1 MTSNQDGNSNLTG
14 NKKKIDD
21 IYNSWEFVGL
31 DESGHNTYM
40 PLSRK
45 AIKYSK
51 SVLSELKQLQTDE
64 EEDGHIAYIKKVLRS
79 AMKRKTRASWK
90 VIIIVLILAGLWGW
104 QLGAFTKPG
113 ENIIDKEGEE
123 LAEFINTRMFVIKR
137 DIDATI
143 NSHIPETK
151 AKIKEQE
158 ANIKAGIS
166 DKKMLKEA
174 KQQLR
179 KDKRYL
185 KSKDDFLVEKT
196 ALYER
201 RKNMTPEEYK
211 ADYIAVSEKDQVDA
225 WITMGIWLTMIILY
239 ILSSRRPYFLFWKNS
254 YEDGTL
260 ATVDDMG
267 AAVVSSSLISSMVNF
282 DSNSTEYVKWSD
294 GSVTREANLTGGG
307 IGIIFA
313 VVVVMFYAMFI
324 VITLPLR
331 IVWNWLR
338 NYVFY
343 F

>member
-1 MTSNQDGNSNLTG
+1 MTTNQDGGSNLTG

-21 IYNSWEFVGL
+21 IYNRWEFVGV
-31 DESGHNTYM
+31 DENGYNTYM

-45 AIKYSK
+45 SIKYSK
-51 SVLSELKQLQTDE
+51 SVVSELKRLQLDDE
-64 EEDGHIAYIKKVLRS
+64 EQGQISYIEKVLKS

-104 QLGAFTKPG
+104 ELGAFTTPG
-113 ENIIDKEGEE
+113 DSIMDKEGEE
-123 LAEFINTRMFVIKR
+123 LANFINTRMFVLKR
-137 DIDATI
+137 DLDNAI
-143 NSHIPETK
+143 NKNIPDHKASIEVHK
-151 AKIKEQE
+151 AKIK
-158 ANIKAGIS
+158 AGID
-166 DKKMLKEA
+166 DKKLLKEE
-174 KQQLR
+174 KKQLR
-179 KDKRYL
+179 KDKKRLRFYEN
-185 KSKDDFLVEKT
+185 FLLEKT
-196 ALYER
+196 DVYER
-201 RKNMTPEEYK
+201 RKNMTPAEYK

-239 ILSSRRPYFLFWKNS
+239 MLSSRRPYFLFWKNS

-260 ATVDDMG
+260 ASVDDMG

-307 IGIIFA
+307 IGIISA
-313 VVVVMFYAMFI
+313 IVMVMFYVMFI